1 MPMTISKIWKKLF
14 IFVLIVGMLSSGLT
28 GYWSYR
34 TAKESLE
41 REALEHLVSIRDIK
55 KKQIENYYYER
66 LSNTEVLASAD
77 FFRKYLQEFS
87 NISNKPIDPRNS
99 SKSNK
104 LFTQRFNKMAN
115 VITEKMGFYD
125 ILIIDSKGNIIQSIA
140 KEVDLGT
147 NLISGKY
154 KDTSLARAFNKGLIE
169 PAISDIEFYSPSKNK
184 ISAFFAAPVTD
195 DSGNIL
201 GVIASQI
208 TMNEIDLIMQ
218 ERSGLGNT
226 GETVLVGHD
235 LFMRSNSR
243 FSKDPTT
250 LVGKI
255 EVGAPRRAL
264 AGGTGTMWLLDYRNV
279 PVFNAYA
286 PIEIPG
292 LNWAIVSKMDEQ
304 EVFAPIYR
312 FRYLQL
318 IWLGILAVVIFFVSY
333 IFAKRLTA
341 PIKIL
346 SKKLL
351 QMAETEQYDQR
362 IPKRSNDEIGLLVE
376 SFNKMSTKINNK
388 TVELKE
394 KQNELEHELK
404 EREQIEN
411 NLQENQVKLKKI
423 NLEIEKQNR
432 LKTGL
437 HQLSTSMHGEHDIS
451 KLGNN
456 IIKSIVTFLNL
467 PLGAVYILNSDNLLQ
482 RVSSYG
488 YPEVNNI
495 PESFAI
501 GSGLIGQAASQREP
515 ITVDRIPEYAR
526 IAFGFGQTS
535 PRSIFVYP
543 LINNDKLVGVLE
555 LGTFDSFSQ
564 EQIGWLQE
572 SEIAIALSISS
583 CLAIERRKR
592 VEAELLT
599 LSSAV
604 EQSPAIVV
612 ITDIEGNI
620 EYVNPKFTELTGYS
634 MDEVAGKNPR
644 ILRSGKTS
652 TEVYKELWDTIK
664 SGNEWHGE
672 FCNKKKNG
680 ELFWEYGFVSPVRD
694 KNGVIANFI
703 AIKEDITERKKAES
717 RLKTEHIVTHVLAES
732 ATFKEVSFK
741 VLEAI
746 CVALEWKLGEFW
758 IFNSQDQLLK
768 CSEIWHVPSI
778 EVSEFVK
785 TTKQITRSPGIG
797 LSGHVYESAQPI
809 WLEDAV
815 HDSKF
820 LRAKTASA
828 VGLHGAFAFPILG
841 GNEVL
846 GVIIFFSHEIEKP
859 DNDLLNMM
867 TAIGRQI
874 GLFIKRK
881 QAEDEL
887 INAKQEAEDANSAKS
902 DFLARMSHEIRTPMN
917 AIIGMSQLALMTELT
932 PKQSDY
938 ISKVETA
945 ALSLLQIINDIL
957 DFSKIEAGKMSI
969 ESIGFNLEEVLENL
983 SNLVNLKAEEKGTEI
998 LFSIDIQTPIE
1009 LIGDPLRLGQV
1020 LSNLTSNAIKFTECG
1035 EIIVSINVI
1044 SKDEEKVKLKFSVKD
1059 TGVGL
1064 SQTQTEKLFQ
1074 SFSQAD
1080 GSTTR
1085 KYGGTGLGLVICKRL
1100 VEMMEGE
1107 IWVESVPGIGSTF
1120 TFTAFFE
1127 RQKKE
1132 KRRALKP
1139 SIDLKDLKVLVVDDN
1154 AASRE
1159 ILKRALES
1167 FTFKV
1172 TTVASGEEALLELE
1186 RNTRNNESQTYELV
1200 LMDWKMPGM
1209 NGIETTK
1216 KIICDPDIPRP
1227 HTIIMVTAYG
1237 KEEIRKQA
1245 HIVDIDVF
1253 LVKPVTN
1260 SHLFDAIMEA
1270 FGKNSGSKIRSTKYG
1285 LEEIPVIENIR
1296 GANILLAE
1304 DNEINQQ
1311 VAKELLEKAGLKVTI
1326 ANNGK
1331 EAVEKVAVSDF
1342 DLVLMDLQ
1350 MPEMGGF
1357 EATGC
1362 IKGNPKF
1369 SNLPIVAMTAQ
1380 AMTGDR
1386 EKCIEAGMDDYITKP
1401 IDIIELFSTLSKW
1414 IKPEGR
1420 KFHAVETLKKRVKHD
1435 KGLVKDDQLTD
1446 LSGIDVESGLTRV
1459 GGNRNLYKKLLIKFR
1474 DNYSNSFLEIKGS
1487 IENNNLKD
1495 AESHAHTVKGAAGNI
1510 GINKLE
1516 EAASNLEAVVRK
1528 HETDSYDIM
1537 LSKYSSELSR
1547 VLATLKY
1554 MGSEADRYKEDLEG
1568 VCGTETTSPEDLVE
1582 LLEEL
1587 IPHLKSRK
1595 PKKCAPAIEQI
1606 SKLTWPDHLNI
1617 KAIKLTKLIGKYK
1630 FKEAEAI
1637 ADSLISKLMDK

>member
-1 MPMTISKIWKKLF
+1 MTTSKIWKKLF

-87 NISNKPIDPRNS
+87 NISSKPIDPGNS

-147 NLISGKY
+147 NLISGKF
-154 KDTSLARAFNKGLIE
+154 KDTPLARAFNKGLIE
-169 PAISDIEFYSPSKNK
+169 PSISDIEFYSPSRNK

-195 DSGNIL
+195 DTGNIL

-250 LVGKI
+250 LVGRI
-255 EVGAPRRAL
+255 EVDAPRRAL

-292 LNWAIVSKMDEQ
+292 LNWAIISKMDEQ

-333 IFAKRLTA
+333 ILAKRLTA

-362 IPKRSNDEIGLLVE
+362 ISKRSNDEIGLLVE
-376 SFNKMSTKINNK
+376 SFNKMSAQINNK
-388 TVELKE
+388 TAELKE

-404 EREQIEN
+404 EREQIEH
-411 NLQENQVKLKKI
+411 NLQENQAALKKI
-423 NLEIEKQNR
+423 NQEIEKQNR

-437 HQLSTSMHGEHDIS
+437 HQLSTSMHGEQEITI
-451 KLGNN
+451 LGDN

-488 YPEVNNI
+488 YPEGNDI

-501 GSGLIGQAASQREP
+501 GSGLVGQAASQREP

-526 IAFGFGQTS
+526 ITFGFGQTA
-535 PRSIFVYP
+535 PRSILVYP
-543 LINNDKLVGVLE
+543 LINNDRMVGVLE
-555 LGTFDSFSQ
+555 LGTFDSFSP
-564 EQIGWLQE
+564 EQISWLQE
-572 SEIAIALSISS
+572 SENAIALSISS
-583 CLAIERRKR
+583 CLAIDRRKR
-592 VEAELLT
+592 VEAELLK

-612 ITDIEGNI
+612 ITDTEGKI
-620 EYVNPKFTELTGYS
+620 EYVNPKFTELSGFSIEEAT
-634 MDEVAGKNPR
+634 GKNPR
-644 ILRSGKTS
+644 ILKSGKTS
-652 TEVYKELWDTIK
+652 TEVYKKLWNTIK

-680 ELFWEYGFVSPVRD
+680 ELFWEYGFISPVRN
-694 KNGVIANFI
+694 KNGVITNFI
-703 AIKEDITERKKAES
+703 AIKEDITERKMAEN
-717 RLKTEHIVTHVLAES
+717 RLKAEHIVTHVLAES
-732 ATFKEVSFK
+732 TTFKEVSFK
-741 VLEAI
+741 VLENI
-746 CVALEWKLGEFW
+746 CIALEWELGEFW
-758 IFNSQDQLLK
+758 IYDSQDQLLK
-768 CSEIWHVPSI
+768 CSEIWHIPSI

-785 TTKQITRSPGIG
+785 TTKQITLSPGIG
-797 LSGHVYESAQPI
+797 LSGRVYESAQPV

-820 LRAKTASA
+820 LRAKIASA
-828 VGLHGAFAFPILG
+828 VGLHGAFAFPILS

-846 GVIIFFSHEIEKP
+846 GVIIFFSHEIKKP
-859 DNDLLNMM
+859 DNDLLDMM

-887 INAKQEAEDANSAKS
+887 ITAKQEAEDANSAKS

-932 PKQSDY
+932 PKQNDY
-938 ISKVETA
+938 ISKVETS
-945 ALSLLQIINDIL
+945 ALSLLRIINDIL

-969 ESIGFNLEEVLENL
+969 ESTDFNLEEVLENL
-983 SNLVNLKAEEKGTEI
+983 TNLVNLKAEKKGIEI
-998 LFSIDIQTPIE
+998 LFSIDNETPIS
-1009 LIGDPLRLGQV
+1009 LIGDPLRLGQI
-1020 LSNLTSNAIKFTECG
+1020 LSNLTSNAIKFTENG
-1035 EIIVSINVI
+1035 EIIISVNVI
-1044 SKDEEKVKLKFSVKD
+1044 SKDEEKTKLKFSVKD
-1059 TGVGL
+1059 TGIGL
-1064 SQTQTEKLFQ
+1064 SEKEIENLFQ
-1074 SFSQAD
+1074 SFSQAE

-1100 VEMMEGE
+1100 AEMMGGE
-1107 IWVESVPGIGSTF
+1107 IWVDSEPDKGSTF
-1120 TFTAFFE
+1120 TFTAIFE
-1127 RQKKE
+1127 RQKKD
-1132 KRRALKP
+1132 KRRVFQP
-1139 SIDLKDLKVLVVDDN
+1139 SIDLRDLRVLVVDDN

-1159 ILKRALES
+1159 ILKRVLES
-1167 FTFKV
+1167 FTFVV

-1186 RNTRNNESQTYELV
+1186 RNARKEESQTYELV

-1216 KIICDPDIPRP
+1216 RIIRDPAIPRP

-1245 HIVDIDVF
+1245 NSVDIDVF

-1270 FGKNSGSKIRSTKYG
+1270 FGKNGATKTRSAKYVNKE
-1285 LEEIPVIENIR
+1285 LREIEIIR
-1296 GANILLAE
+1296 GANILLVE

-1311 VAKELLEKAGLKVTI
+1311 VATELLEKVGLNVTI
-1326 ANNGK
+1326 ASNGK
-1331 EAVEKVAVSDF
+1331 RAIEKIENSCF
-1342 DLVLMDLQ
+1342 DLVLMDIQ
-1350 MPEMGGF
+1350 MPEMDGF

-1362 IKGNPKF
+1362 IRENLRF

-1401 IDIIELFSTLSKW
+1401 IDISELFSTLVKW
-1414 IKPEGR
+1414 IKPKHRKISDNDAPHKNFQIDEG
-1420 KFHAVETLKKRVKHD
+1420 LS
-1435 KGLVKDDQLTD
+1435 KDDQLKNIPV
-1446 LSGIDVESGLTRV
+1446 IDAETGLMRV
-1459 GGNRNLYKKLLIKFR
+1459 GGNVKLYKKLLIKFR
-1474 DNYSNSFLEIKGS
+1474 DDYSNFFHETKTA
-1487 IENNNLKD
+1487 IENNNLDD
-1495 AESHAHTVKGAAGNI
+1495 AERYAHTVKGAAGNI
-1510 GINKLE
+1510 GISKLQKI
-1516 EAASNLEAVVRK
+1516 AGNLEDGIRRR
-1528 HETDSYDIM
+1528 ETGRYEI
-1537 LSKYSSELSR
+1537 LLKKYSKELSS
-1547 VLATLKY
+1547 VLNALKDLKL
-1554 MGSEADRYKEDLEG
+1554 GVDKNKKED
-1568 VCGTETTSPEDLVE
+1568 VCEAQATSPEKLVE

-1587 IPHLKSRK
+1587 IPHIKARQ

-1606 SKLTWPDHLNI
+1606 SKLTWPDHLE
-1617 KAIKLTKLIGKYK
+1617 KSAIELTKLIGRYK
-1630 FKEAEAI
+1630 FKEAETI
-1637 ADSLISKLMDK
+1637 VESIITQLIESQA